1 MKNFRKV
8 AAVLLIVAFVC
19 ALAFTVVAC
28 NNVGDNTEKTVTVVI
43 GEGEGQV
50 VYADYKTTSNS
61 LATLLQELSQ
71 LKENAITFSGT
82 WSATGLFVTQI
93 GTLQQGEFYS
103 PWIAVLTSDTAFQ
116 VAVEDN
122 YTVKRTYNN
131 VELKSTSVGVSSVA
145 LSNGSI
151 YMFVLVD

>member
-8 AAVLLIVAFVC
+8 AAVFLAVVFVC
-19 ALAFTVVAC
+19 ALTFSLVAC

-93 GTLQQGEFYS
+93 GALQQGESYS